1 MFGFKFD
8 SLRTRLCLGVFFASI
23 FPYLLGGAYI
33 SQVVI
38 ERIQANYIRQAR
50 TVIDKVQSDL
60 DHAFLSPVENLV
72 TALAHDDRLLEISPD
87 HLNHYIHYDPASF
100 SERDDPREQTLKRY
114 FKNMKSTHS
123 NIDTIFLASSWGGYL
138 ETPPFLPKGSYDPR
152 LRAWYKNTLAQPG
165 RIVTTDPYITSVTN
179 QMVVSVTH
187 TIERDADTIGV
198 VGVMLYLSEFQ
209 KNVVDTNIGQSG
221 YLLIL
226 NPNDKI
232 IVSPKHPE
240 WLLKTPTE
248 VGVSQLSRLEE
259 KADTLTPLTLDDRD
273 QVMLVSPPDKRGWK
287 VIAIIDRAELE
298 AQAAPLRNLIISVYA
313 FTLLLVL
320 LTIIYATTRI
330 TRPLKE
336 MTSLALQ
343 MADGHLETTEIH
355 VSTHDELGQLALSF
369 SRMARNLKQSYSNL
383 ELRVE
388 DRTQDLNAA
397 NEELQAMNLELN
409 ETILQLSRTQDLLV
423 KTEKMA
429 ALGSLVAGVA
439 HELNTPAGVA
449 LTAASHLDSITRK
462 LDALYASN
470 SVKRRH
476 LSEYIEEAGQST
488 QIILANLEQAIR
500 LVRHFK
506 QISVDQTYEQRQPF
520 YVREYIENTISCFA
534 TRLSAAPIRVELD
547 CAAELSIDSFPEA
560 FSQVLS
566 NLLANS
572 LLHAYQPQ
580 QQGRI
585 RIAVT
590 RRSTQLLLQYTD
602 DGKGIAADIQDRIF
616 EPFFTTKRESGA
628 IGLGLSIVYNI
639 IAQQFVGTIEC
650 SSAPGQGTTFTIT
663 LPLKE
668 KD

>member
-1 MFGFKFD
+1 MFGVKLN
-8 SLRTRLCLGVFFASI
+8 SLRTRLCLGVFLASI

-38 ERIQANYIRQAR
+38 ERIQTNYIQQAR

-72 TALAHDDRLLEISPD
+72 TALANDDRLLEISPAQ
-87 HLNHYIHYDPASF
+87 LNNYIHYDPSSF
-100 SERDDPREQTLKRY
+100 VDRDDPLEQTLKRY
-114 FKNMKSTHS
+114 FKNMKNNHS
-123 NIDTIFLASSWGGYL
+123 NIDTIFLASSWGGYM
-138 ETPPFLPKGSYDPR
+138 ETPPFMPKGSYDPR
-152 LRAWYKNTLAQPG
+152 LRAWYKNTIAQPG
-165 RIVTTDPYITSVTN
+165 QIVTTDPYITAVTN

-187 TIERDADTIGV
+187 TIERDAQTIGV
-198 VGVMLYLSEFQ
+198 VGVMLYLTEFQ
-209 KNVVDTNIGQSG
+209 KKVVDTNIGQTG

-226 NPNDKI
+226 NPNNKI

-240 WLLKTPTE
+240 WLLKTPAE
-248 VGVSQLSRLEE
+248 VGVSQLTQLEE
-259 KADTLTPLTLDDRD
+259 KANMLKPFTADNLE
-273 QVMLVSPPDKRGWK
+273 QIMLVSPPDKRGWK

-330 TRPLKE
+330 TRPLEK

-343 MADGHLETTEIH
+343 MADGNLETTEIK
-355 VSTHDELGQLALSF
+355 VSTSDELGQLALSF

-383 ELRVE
+383 EMRVE

-409 ETILQLSRTQDLLV
+409 ETIIQLSKTQALLV

-439 HELNTPAGVA
+439 HEINTPAGVA
-449 LTAASHLDSITRK
+449 LTAASHLDSITK
-462 LDALYASN
+462 ELAALYAAN

-476 LSEYIEEAGQST
+476 LTEYIEEAGQSA

-506 QISVDQTYEQRQPF
+506 QVSVDHTYEQRQSF
-520 YVREYIENTISCFA
+520 NLREYIENTLSCFA
-534 TRLSAAPIRVELD
+534 TRLSAPQISVSID
-547 CAAELSIDSFPEA
+547 CASDLEIDSYPEA

-572 LLHAYQPQ
+572 LLHAYQPE
-580 QQGRI
+580 QQGHI
-585 RIAVT
+585 TIAVT
-590 RRSTQLLLQYTD
+590 RHPTKLILKYTD

-616 EPFFTTKRESGA
+616 EPFFTTKRETGA

-639 IAQQFVGTIEC
+639 IAQQFSGMIEC
-650 SSAPGQGTTFTIT
+650 SSAPEQGTTFTIT
-663 LPLKE
+663 LPLLAE
-668 KD
+668 